1 MLNKMY
7 HRKDIE
13 KKFNISRRIIE
24 NYEYLQLI
32 ESSKKDKMGYKL
44 YDQETVLKIGKIR
57 FLQLLGVN
65 LKEIKEIIERNN
77 LEYEKEIILKQ
88 IKYLKKQTKRINELV
103 EVAKLYLNDNSLIYN
118 EICKY
123 IYIYNVKKGD

>member
-77 LEYEKEIILKQ
+77 SEYEKEIILKQ

-123 IYIYNVKKGD
+123 IYIYI